1 MKRLL
6 KIGLLGMVLSGV
18 GLQAR
23 AEDQTQSTID
33 TMIGG
38 FFFNSDHSYMAES
51 RVHLPI
57 LRLEPLTLSYSHYQ
71 MTPVLKQGSQTQ
83 LLYSRNE
90 LEADWTLGEHLRL
103 ITIGGYRNTS
113 FEDRA
118 GSLGAYAIGGGV
130 GSPLRRELPRLEWSA
145 VVGGYLARE

>member
-1 MKRLL
+1 MNFMKQRLTMGVL
-6 KIGLLGMVLSGV
+6 SMVLSGV

-23 AEDQTQSTID
+23 AEDQTQPAID

-38 FFFNSDHSYMAES
+38 FFFSSDHSYVAES

-57 LRLEPLTLSYSHYQ
+57 LRVDPLALSYNHYQ

-90 LEADWTLGEHLRL
+90 LEADWTLGEHLRM

-113 FEDRA
+113 LEDRA
-118 GSLGAYAIGGGV
+118 GSLSAYSLGGGF
-130 GSPLRRELPRLEWSA
+130 
-145 VVGGYLARE
+145 